1 MHQSVFYVSVFYVSL
16 KFAPP
21 VQGTPFTLGNLPAGL
36 SEKLKPSAGYYR
48 ASGLCIPFQ
57 KLPGMTST
65 GKTNPSEQPQPCQQ
79 GCSELCPC
87 SACTQ
92 CWDKAQGQLQ
102 AHLHLTACTGLTGNT
117 RKSKTSTQLGVEETE
132 SSLVFLAGTE
142 KTLLSS
148 EGSTW

>member
-21 VQGTPFTLGNLPAGL
+21 VQGTPFTLGNLPAGS

-57 KLPGMTST
+57 KLPGMTSPT
-65 GKTNPSEQPQPCQQ
+65 PQNNPNPASKAAV
-79 GCSELCPC
+79 S
-87 SACTQ
+87 SARALPARSAGTKLRGSSRPISSSHCLYRVNRKHQ
-92 CWDKAQGQLQ
+92 EIQNI
-102 AHLHLTACTGLTGNT
+102 HTARGGGD
-117 RKSKTSTQLGVEETE
+117 RIQLG
-132 SSLVFLAGTE
+132 FLAGTE